1 MEKTNAGLY
10 SFEGDRMKKL
20 VIVLPEA
27 DPIGTVEEVL
37 RLFSEGYT
45 SGINPTW
52 EIQEHGDRS

>member
-1 MEKTNAGLY
+1 
-10 SFEGDRMKKL
+10 MKKL